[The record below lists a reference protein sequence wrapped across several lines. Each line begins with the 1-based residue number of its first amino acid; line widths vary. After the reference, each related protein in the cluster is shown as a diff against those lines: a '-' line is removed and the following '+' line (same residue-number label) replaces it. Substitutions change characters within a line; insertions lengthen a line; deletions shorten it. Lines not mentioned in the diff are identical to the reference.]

1 MPAFIK
7 THLIN
12 IKFTYPKITAKVL
25 VLKAKQR
32 STSEQVF
39 FNFGMNFNFS
49 LPNSKKNLKKSFR
62 RCWNKQACLKADILY
77 KTYLK

>member
-39 FNFGMNFNFS
+39 FQLWNEFQFLFAQFKK
-49 LPNSKKNLKKSFR
+49 KKNLKKKF
-62 RCWNKQACLKADILY
+62 
-77 KTYLK
+77 

>member
-39 FNFGMNFNFS
+39 FS
-49 LPNSKKNLKKSFR
+49 TLE
-62 RCWNKQACLKADILY
+62 
-77 KTYLK
+77 

>member
-39 FNFGMNFNFS
+39 FSTLEWISIS
-49 LPNSKKNLKKSFR
+49 LCPIQKKKKSE
-62 RCWNKQACLKADILY
+62 KKVLDAVGLSKLV
-77 KTYLK
+77 

>member
-39 FNFGMNFNFS
+39 FQLWNEFQFLFAQF
-49 LPNSKKNLKKSFR
+49 KK
-62 RCWNKQACLKADILY
+62 I
-77 KTYLK
+77 